1 MWNGTLPSGKIR
13 AHTREWQ
20 HSFLWRFRV
29 PLSCSPFSIE
39 PAHDQTRGWTVNI
52 RPGVTQVE
60 VICSLLLTPQ
70 FSDFCPRL
78 GSRHSYTPSRSSRLL
93 NCGILCQ
100 CLNKGRLY
108 VK

>member
-13 AHTREWQ
+13 THTRQWQ

-29 PLSCSPFSIE
+29 PLSRSPFSIE
-39 PAHDQTRGWTVNI
+39 PAYDQRKGWTVNV
-52 RPGVTQVE
+52 PQGGTNVE

-70 FSDFCPRL
+70 FSDFCRRL
-78 GSRHSYTPSRSSRLL
+78 GSRRFYTPSRSSHLL
-93 NCGILCQ
+93 NCGILYQ